1 MTHLEDRITK
11 ALTQSPTS
19 PSPDLFD
26 RVVESIDADRRRRR
40 AGIRAASAAVAVV
53 AVASTAVLTLT
64 PRRNGVLEMPW
75 WILEVA
81 VVLVLTDIV
90 CYLIFAAYILFM
102 VRFAPQECWN
112 NDVSGLVTAQ
122 QLASSA
128 ARVGGILLVIGLL
141 HGLNIVSCRCS
152 GGCSRSTA
160 GCRDRGLRAARR
172 PTGERPEPGS
182 ELLRHH
188 WDDGDGGRWRRN
200 VSVLTELLRRHWG
213 DGDLPAPGPASADVE
228 RPRQEHGCREVG
240 VVQDPGCSCH
250 RIDVGEVEPLPTD
263 VPGIALGC
271 RVGA

>member
-64 PRRNGVLEMPW
+64 PAGTECSKCPGGSSKSQ
-75 WILEVA
+75 

-122 QLASSA
+122 QMASSA
-128 ARVGGILLVIGLL
+128 ARVGGIPLVIGLL
-141 HGLNIVSCRCS
+141 HGLNIVLMPVLGRLFS
-152 GGCSRSTA
+152 
-160 GCRDRGLRAARR
+160 LNRR
-172 PTGERPEPGS
+172 
-182 ELLRHH
+182 
-188 WDDGDGGRWRRN
+188 
-200 VSVLTELLRRHWG
+200 V
-213 DGDLPAPGPASADVE
+213 PGPRTES
-228 RPRQEHGCREVG
+228 RQEA
-240 VVQDPGCSCH
+240 DW
-250 RIDVGEVEPLPTD
+250 
-263 VPGIALGC
+263 
-271 RVGA
+271 